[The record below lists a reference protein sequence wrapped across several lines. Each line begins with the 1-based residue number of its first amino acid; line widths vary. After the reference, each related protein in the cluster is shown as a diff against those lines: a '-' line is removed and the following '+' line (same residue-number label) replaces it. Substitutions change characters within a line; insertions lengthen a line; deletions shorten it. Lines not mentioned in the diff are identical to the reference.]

1 MIGREIGDEVT
12 DLGDLWIGHME
23 PEVGH
28 CEDFGFYSGWGEK
41 SMEGYEQK
49 SDMVLTYILEWSR
62 LCWTWMNENGG
73 KKENSTSRP
82 LLDLGTKKQH

>member
-28 CEDFGFYSGWGEK
+28 CEDFGFYFGFYSG
-41 SMEGYEQK
+41 
-49 SDMVLTYILEWSR
+49 
-62 LCWTWMNENGG
+62 
-73 KKENSTSRP
+73 
-82 LLDLGTKKQH
+82 